1 MTYILQHLLYIVI
14 GAGFLGII
22 SSSASGFLTTET
34 SDTLDNL
41 YEENFYIDPESV
53 EISDDKVKVL
63 LYQVNTNNA
72 EKKIN
77 DCLNFYK
84 SEYIDK
90 TIECSI
96 LINQNIA
103 VEKDCVLISGEFA
116 KKEEKNGS
124 NGEEEHENDDIDI
137 DDDVDDEDDDVF
149 VSS

>member
-1 MTYILQHLLYIVI
+1 MKNLLYIVI

-53 EISDDKVKVL
+53 EVGDDKVKVL

-84 SEYIDK
+84 SEYKDK
-90 TIECSI
+90 TINMKTDGAWGKIDEICKLKNQFFGKVSI
-96 LINQNIA
+96 ENKPSFKILEYCDEI
-103 VEKDCVLISGEFA
+103 L
-116 KKEEKNGS
+116 KN
-124 NGEEEHENDDIDI
+124 E
-137 DDDVDDEDDDVF
+137 
-149 VSS
+149 

>member
-1 MTYILQHLLYIVI
+1 MKNLLYIVI

-53 EISDDKVKVL
+53 EVVDDKVKVL

-84 SEYIDK
+84 S
-90 TIECSI
+90 
-96 LINQNIA
+96 
-103 VEKDCVLISGEFA
+103 
-116 KKEEKNGS
+116 
-124 NGEEEHENDDIDI
+124 
-137 DDDVDDEDDDVF
+137 
-149 VSS
+149 

>member
-1 MTYILQHLLYIVI
+1 MKNLLYIVI
-14 GAGFLGII
+14 GACFLGII

-34 SDTLDNL
+34 SNTLDNL

-53 EISDDKVKVL
+53 EVGDDKVKVL

-84 SEYIDK
+84 SEYVDK

-116 KKEEKNGS
+116 KKEEKEIVTITKDTS
-124 NGEEEHENDDIDI
+124 C
-137 DDDVDDEDDDVF
+137 
-149 VSS
+149 

>member
-1 MTYILQHLLYIVI
+1 MLQV
-14 GAGFLGII
+14 
-22 SSSASGFLTTET
+22 FLTTET

-53 EISDDKVKVL
+53 QVGDNKVKVL

-84 SEYIDK
+84 SEYKDK

-103 VEKDCVLISGEFA
+103 VEKDCVLISGEFT
-116 KKEEKNGS
+116 KKEEKYKTITFTPIII
-124 NGEEEHENDDIDI
+124 EAMAKAVKDFPYDKR
-137 DDDVDDEDDDVF
+137 F
-149 VSS
+149 

>member
-1 MTYILQHLLYIVI
+1 MHYHDPCACCCSNHLR
-14 GAGFLGII
+14 
-22 SSSASGFLTTET
+22 T
-34 SDTLDNL
+34 
-41 YEENFYIDPESV
+41 
-53 EISDDKVKVL
+53 VL

-84 SEYIDK
+84 SEYEDK

-116 KKEEKNGS
+116 KKEEKEIITITKDTS
-124 NGEEEHENDDIDI
+124 C
-137 DDDVDDEDDDVF
+137 
-149 VSS
+149 